1 MSVVKTHFD
10 SIEYLKEY
18 YEKRGFTIT
27 LIEMDPLPEAGG
39 YRVYLMIVKG
49 KMRSIWENERLLY
62 KSITSITESISVNTT
77 PDSPGSSLTRLC
89 NEIQKMNLVAFQPH
103 LLREEIDEMKLN
115 KELIVE
121 YYDQVYVNNDS
132 AVSRFILELKPEFQ
146 ILNN

>member
-1 MSVVKTHFD
+1 MSIKTHFD
-10 SIEYLKEY
+10 SIEYLKGY

-27 LIEMDPLPEAGG
+27 LIEMDPIQE
-39 YRVYLMIVKG
+39 YQVYLMIVKG

-62 KSITSITESISVNTT
+62 KSITSTTESISVNTT
-77 PDSPGSSLTRLC
+77 PDSPGSSLSKLC

-132 AVSRFILELKPEFQ
+132 AISRFILELKPEFQ
-146 ILNN
+146 ISDD